1 MEDVQKQANIYY
13 ELVHNGTPPAEAF
26 KQAFPNGIPT
36 ALDRAK
42 VQAKAQQE
50 SAYGQI
56 GGTLAGALG
65 TAYLVKN
72 VPGWLSTTAGKET
85 AAAVGSTLSGGGAAA
100 STGASVAA
108 PEILGASKIAGGASG
123 GTGAAGAGSIAAS
136 VVPVA
141 GAVGGAALLA
151 KGAKDLYEGDSGDPI
166 SRAQTAFTTGGI
178 SELARALGVGHKSTR
193 DVARERTGELMG
205 LGDAPEWQGYVQG
218 MREQYNTAPP
228 DPSKPFAGKYGT
240 WDEYQQAGL
249 EAGDLTGVYGN
260 LKQGP
265 LYGQLSDDQKLQYTQ
280 ANIDANNY
288 FSNKGD
294 VLQRDEALGQKLL
307 EQIMAGSYQA
317 PQQQITAT
325 ARPTPGNMPQLQG
338 GTESPLVQALAQ
350 RSNTLSPGIGLDGRP
365 IRY

>member
-1 MEDVQKQANIYY
+1 MEDVQKQANVYY
-13 ELVHNGTPPAEAF
+13 ELVHQGTPPAEAF

-85 AAAVGSTLSGGGAAA
+85 AAAVGSSLSGGGAAA
-100 STGASVAA
+100 GT
-108 PEILGASKIAGGASG
+108 GASG

-151 KGAKDLYEGDSGDPI
+151 KGAKDLYEGDSGDPV

-205 LGDAPEWQGYVQG
+205 MGDAPEWQGYVQG
-218 MREQYNTAPP
+218 MREQYNAAPP

-240 WDEYQQAGL
+240 WDEYEQAGL

-265 LYGQLSDDQKLQYTQ
+265 AYGGLSDEQKLQYTQ

-317 PQQQITAT
+317 PQQQISAVQ
-325 ARPTPGNMPQLQG
+325 RPTPGNMPQLQG